1 MAEAQQDAIINQ
13 EDAIENITPTLPK
26 AEFNP
31 LLERVTLPG
40 STFQLPSRGL
50 FYKNRELSPDVQ
62 MGEVHIH
69 AMSAYDEI
77 LMKTPDTLFSGEA
90 VNIVFKRCIPQIL
103 KPFELLA
110 KDVDFLLVCLRQI
123 TYGNELELTY
133 NHYCKD
139 DSKAQSY
146 IININEFLTKSV
158 KIDPTLVGTTYNQKL
173 KNGQVVHF
181 RPTRFKDI
189 IKMYQDSDPTKKHT
203 PEEDLDMT
211 VFAIKS
217 VIEGVDEITN
227 DDLIDQ
233 WIRKIPAGWLGELSN
248 IIEKTGNFG
257 PEFKYKTKCKE
268 CGEEIM
274 IESPINPVNFFL

>member
-1 MAEAQQDAIINQ
+1 MAEAQQDAIVPT
-13 EDAIENITPTLPK
+13 ENIEPTLPK
-26 AEFNP
+26 TEFNP
-31 LLERVTLPG
+31 LLGRVTLPG

-50 FYKNRELSPDVQ
+50 FYKNGELSADVQ

-123 TYGNELELTY
+123 TYGDALELTY
-133 NHYCKD
+133 NHFCIE
-139 DSKAQSY
+139 DSKAHSY
-146 IININEFLTKSV
+146 MINISDFLQKSV
-158 KIDPTLVGTTYNQKL
+158 KIDPTTVGTTYKQKL
-173 KNGQVVHF
+173 KNDQVVHL

-189 IKMYQDSDPTKKHT
+189 IKMYQDSDPNKTHT
-203 PEEDLDMT
+203 PKEDLNMT

-217 VIEGVDEITN
+217 VIEGVDEIT
-227 DDLIDQ
+227 DDELIDQ
-233 WIRKIPAGWLGELSN
+233 WIRKIPAGWIGELST

-257 PEFKYKTKCKE
+257 PEFKYTTKCKD
-268 CGEEIM
+268 CNKEIM